1 MEPRTGD
8 TDVRSM
14 LKPVATA
21 FAILGLGVLGA
32 CSGHSEDDKAG
43 VEPAAGQTVTV
54 ATVRSVDLARTLT
67 VSGTISA
74 WEEVPVGAETGGLV
88 ATAVY
93 VDEGSYVRQGQAM
106 VKLNDDVLRA
116 QLAQQDASVK
126 SAEALVAQQDAA
138 LDRARE
144 LRERGY
150 LSQAGLDT
158 AEANQRTA
166 AAQLEAARAAR
177 SETATR
183 LAQTTIRAPVAG
195 RVISRSV
202 TRGQIVQPGTELF
215 RVVRDGRLELDAQ
228 VPESD
233 LSLVRSGMTAV
244 ITADRADGPTG
255 GRVRIVT
262 PEVDP
267 QTRLGVA
274 RIALNSGSDLKTGMF
289 ARAEIALGQLP
300 ALVVPSEAVIY
311 REGQAGV
318 YVVGRDSTVRFVQ
331 VRTGAREGPN
341 VAIESGLE
349 AGQRVVVKG
358 AGFLGDGDRV
368 TVAPATP
375 VAPTRAPA
383 ASAT

>member
-1 MEPRTGD
+1 
-8 TDVRSM
+8 M
-14 LKPVATA
+14 LKPVAAA
-21 FAILGLGVLGA
+21 FAILGLAALGA
-32 CSGHSEDDKAG
+32 CSGHGEDDASAT
-43 VEPAAGQTVTV
+43 EPIAGQTVTV
-54 ATVRSVDLARTLT
+54 TTVARVDLARTLT

-93 VDEGSYVRQGQAM
+93 VDEGSYVRQGQPM

-116 QLAQQDASVK
+116 QLAQQEASVK

-138 LDRARE
+138 LARARE

-150 LSQAGLDT
+150 LSQAALDT

-183 LAQTTIRAPVAG
+183 LAQTTIRAPVSG

-215 RVVRDGRLELDAQ
+215 RMVRDGRLELDAQ
-228 VPESD
+228 VPEAD
-233 LSLVRSGMTAV
+233 LALVRPGMSAV
-244 ITADRADGPTG
+244 VTADRADGATV

-267 QTRLGVA
+267 QTRLGIA
-274 RIALNSGSDLKTGMF
+274 RIAIEGSSQLRSGMF
-289 ARAEIALGQLP
+289 ARAEIALGQQP
-300 ALVVPSEAVIY
+300 ALIVPSEAVIY

-318 YVVGRDSTVRFVQ
+318 YVVGSDSTVRFVQ

-341 VAIESGLE
+341 VAIDSGLNE
-349 AGQRVVVKG
+349 GQRVVVKG
-358 AGFLGDGDRV
+358 AGFLADGDRV
-368 TVAPATP
+368 TVVPETP
-375 VAPTRAPA
+375 VAPSARAA
-383 ASAT
+383 TAS

>member
-1 MEPRTGD
+1 
-8 TDVRSM
+8 M
-14 LKPVATA
+14 LKPVVAA
-21 FAILGLGVLGA
+21 FAMLGLAVLA
-32 CSGHSEDDKAG
+32 SCSGHSEDDKAG

-54 ATVRSVDLARTLT
+54 ATVQSVDLARTLT

-158 AEANQRTA
+158 AEANHRTA
-166 AAQLEAARAAR
+166 AAQLDAARAAR

-183 LAQTTIRAPVAG
+183 LAQTTIRAPVSG

-244 ITADRADGPTG
+244 VTSDRANGPTG

-274 RIALNSGSDLKTGMF
+274 RIALNSGSELKTGMF

-311 REGQAGV
+311 REGEAGV
-318 YVVGRDSTVRFVQ
+318 YVVGSDSTVRFVE

-341 VAIESGLE
+341 VAIDSGLE

-375 VAPTRAPA
+375 AAPA
-383 ASAT
+383 APPASAS

>member
-1 MEPRTGD
+1 
-8 TDVRSM
+8 M
-14 LKPVATA
+14 LKPVVAA
-21 FAILGLGVLGA
+21 LAMLGLATLAA
-32 CSGHSEDDKAG
+32 CGGHGEDEKAG
-43 VEPAAGQTVTV
+43 EGATPVAGQTVTV
-54 ATVRSVDLARTLT
+54 TTVNQVDLPRTLS
-67 VSGTISA
+67 VSGTVSA

-93 VDEGSYVRQGQAM
+93 VDEGSYVRQGQVM

-116 QLAQQDASVK
+116 QLAQQDASVA

-138 LDRARE
+138 LERARE

-150 LSQAGLDT
+150 LSQAALDT
-158 AEANQRTA
+158 AQANQRTA
-166 AAQLEAARAAR
+166 AAQLAAARAAR

-183 LAQTTIRAPVAG
+183 LDQTNIRAPVAG
-195 RVISRSV
+195 RVISRNV

-215 RVVRDGRLELDAQ
+215 RLVRDGRLELDAQ
-228 VPESD
+228 VPEAD
-233 LSLVRSGMTAV
+233 LALVRPGMTAV
-244 ITADRADGPTG
+244 VTADQASGPTG

-274 RIALNSGSDLKTGMF
+274 RIALNSGTSLKSGMF

-318 YVVGRDSTVRFVQ
+318 YVLGADNATVRFVQ
-331 VRTGAREGPN
+331 VRTGAREGDN
-341 VAIESGLE
+341 VVIESGLE

-358 AGFLGDGDRV
+358 AGFLADGDRV
-368 TVAPATP
+368 TVAPAT
-375 VAPTRAPA
+375 APARAAAADAPA
-383 ASAT
+383 AR

>member
-1 MEPRTGD
+1 
-8 TDVRSM
+8 VRSK
-14 LKPVATA
+14 LKPVVAA
-21 FAILGLGVLGA
+21 FAILGLAVLAG
-32 CSGHSEDDKAG
+32 CSGHSEDDKGGA
-43 VEPAAGQTVTV
+43 EPTAGQTVTV

-106 VKLNDDVLRA
+106 VKLNDDVLTA
-116 QLAQQDASVK
+116 QLAQQEASVK

-138 LDRARE
+138 LERARE
-144 LRERGY
+144 LRGRGY

-166 AAQLEAARAAR
+166 AAQLDAARAAR

-183 LAQTTIRAPVAG
+183 LAQTTIRAPVSG

-244 ITADRADGPTG
+244 VTSDRASGPAG

-274 RIALNSGSDLKTGMF
+274 RIALDSGSELKTGMF

-311 REGQAGV
+311 REGEAGV

-341 VAIESGLE
+341 VAIDSGLQ

-358 AGFLGDGDRV
+358 AGFLADGDRV
-368 TVAPATP
+368 TVAPATT
-375 VAPTRAPA
+375 APRAAPA
-383 ASAT
+383 ASAS

>member
-1 MEPRTGD
+1 MEPCTGD
-8 TDVRSM
+8 IDVRSM
-14 LKPVATA
+14 LKPVVAA
-21 FAILGLGVLGA
+21 FAVLGLATLA
-32 CSGHSEDDKAG
+32 SCSGHSEDEKAA

-54 ATVRSVDLARTLT
+54 ATVQSVDLARTLT
-67 VSGTISA
+67 VSGTVSA

-138 LDRARE
+138 LERARE

-166 AAQLEAARAAR
+166 AAQLDAARAAR

-183 LAQTTIRAPVAG
+183 LAQTTIRAPVSG
-195 RVISRSV
+195 RVISRNV

-228 VPESD
+228 VPEAD
-233 LSLVRSGMTAV
+233 LSLVRTGMTAV
-244 ITADRADGPTG
+244 VTSDQSSGPTG

-274 RIALNSGSDLKTGMF
+274 RIALNSGTELRSGMF

-318 YVVGRDSTVRFVQ
+318 YVVGENSTVRFVQ

-358 AGFLGDGDRV
+358 AGFLADGDRV
-368 TVAPATP
+368 TVAPAAAARRA
-375 VAPTRAPA
+375 APP
-383 ASAT
+383 ASAS

>member
-1 MEPRTGD
+1 
-8 TDVRSM
+8 VRSK
-14 LKPVATA
+14 LKPVVAA
-21 FAILGLGVLGA
+21 FAILGLAVLAG

-43 VEPAAGQTVTV
+43 AEPAAGQTVTV

-138 LDRARE
+138 LERARE

-166 AAQLEAARAAR
+166 SAQLDAARAAR

-183 LAQTTIRAPVAG
+183 LAQTTIRAPVSG
-195 RVISRSV
+195 RVISRRV

-233 LSLVRSGMTAV
+233 LSLVRSGMSAV
-244 ITADRADGPTG
+244 VTSDRASGPTG

-262 PEVDP
+262 PQVDP

-274 RIALNSGSDLKTGMF
+274 RIALDGSTDLKSGMF

-311 REGQAGV
+311 REGVAGV
-318 YVVGRDSTVRFVQ
+318 YVVGRDSTVRFVE
-331 VRTGAREGPN
+331 VRTGAREGAN
-341 VAIESGLE
+341 VTIDSGLE

-358 AGFLGDGDRV
+358 AGFLADGDRV

-375 VAPTRAPA
+375 ATAPTPA
-383 ASAT
+383 ASES

>member
-1 MEPRTGD
+1 
-8 TDVRSM
+8 M
-14 LKPVATA
+14 LKPVAAA
-21 FAILGLGVLGA
+21 FAILGLAALGA
-32 CSGHSEDDKAG
+32 CSGRGEDDAAAT
-43 VEPAAGQTVTV
+43 EPVAGQTVTV
-54 ATVRSVDLARTLT
+54 TTVARVDLARTLR

-93 VDEGSYVRQGQAM
+93 VDEGSYVRQGQPM

-116 QLAQQDASVK
+116 QLAQQEASVK
-126 SAEALVAQQDAA
+126 SAEALVAQQNAA
-138 LDRARE
+138 LERARE

-150 LSQAGLDT
+150 LSQAGLDA

-166 AAQLEAARAAR
+166 AAQLDAARAAR

-183 LAQTTIRAPVAG
+183 LDQTNIRAPVSG
-195 RVISRSV
+195 RVISRNV

-228 VPESD
+228 VPEAD
-233 LSLVRSGMTAV
+233 LALVRPGMAAV
-244 ITADRADGPTG
+244 VTSDQSSGPTG

-267 QTRLGVA
+267 RTRLGVA
-274 RIALNSGSDLKTGMF
+274 RISLTEGSALRSGMF

-331 VRTGAREGPN
+331 VRTGAREGSN
-341 VAIESGLE
+341 VAIDSGLSE
-349 AGQRVVVKG
+349 GQRVVVKG

-368 TVAPATP
+368 TVAPAPTP
-375 VAPTRAPA
+375 TPA
-383 ASAT
+383 APPAER

>member
-1 MEPRTGD
+1 
-8 TDVRSM
+8 M
-14 LKPVATA
+14 LKPVVAALVLAGLATLA
-21 FAILGLGVLGA
+21 A
-32 CSGHSEDDKAG
+32 CGGHGEDEKAG
-43 VEPAAGQTVTV
+43 AEPAAGQTVTV
-54 ATVRSVDLARTLT
+54 ATVRLVDLQRTLS
-67 VSGTISA
+67 VSGTVSA

-93 VDEGSYVRQGQAM
+93 VDEGSYVRQGQVM

-116 QLAQQDASVK
+116 QLAQQEASVK

-138 LDRARE
+138 LERARE

-150 LSQAGLDT
+150 LSQAGLDA

-183 LAQTTIRAPVAG
+183 LDQTNIRAPVSG
-195 RVISRSV
+195 RVISRNV

-228 VPESD
+228 VPEAD
-233 LSLVRSGMTAV
+233 LALVRPGMAAV
-244 ITADRADGPTG
+244 VTSDQSSGPTG

-267 QTRLGVA
+267 RTRLGVA
-274 RIALNSGSDLKTGMF
+274 RIALTEGTALRSGMF

-318 YVVGRDSTVRFVQ
+318 YVVARDSTVRFVQ
-331 VRTGAREGPN
+331 VRTGARDGPN
-341 VAIESGLE
+341 VAIDSGLE
-349 AGQRVVVKG
+349 VGQRVVVKG

-375 VAPTRAPA
+375 ATSTRAPA

>member
-1 MEPRTGD
+1 M
-8 TDVRSM
+8 SK
-14 LKPVATA
+14 LKPVVAA
-21 FAILGLGVLGA
+21 CAILGLAVLGA
-32 CSGHSEDDKAG
+32 CSGHTDDDKTAT
-43 VEPAAGQTVTV
+43 EPVAGQTVTAV
-54 ATVRSVDLARTLT
+54 AVTRVDLARTLT

-93 VDEGSYVRQGQAM
+93 VDEGSYVRQGQVM

-116 QLAQQDASVK
+116 QLAQQDAAVK
-126 SAEALVAQQDAA
+126 SAEALVAQQNAA
-138 LDRARE
+138 LERARE

-150 LSQAGLDT
+150 LSQAALDT
-158 AEANQRTA
+158 AQANQRTA
-166 AAQLEAARAAR
+166 AAQLDAARAGR

-183 LAQTTIRAPVAG
+183 LGQTSIRAPVSG

-202 TRGQIVQPGTELF
+202 TRGQIVQPGMELF

-233 LSLVRSGMTAV
+233 LALVRAGQTAV
-244 ITADRADGPTG
+244 VTADRSDGPIG

-267 QTRLGVA
+267 RSRLGVA
-274 RIALNSGSDLKTGMF
+274 RIALPGEGDLRTGMF

-300 ALVVPSEAVIY
+300 ALVIPSEAVIY

-318 YVVGRDSTVRFVQ
+318 YVVGDTSTVRFVQ
-331 VRTGAREGPN
+331 VRTGVREGPN
-341 VAIESGLE
+341 VAIESGLTE
-349 AGQRVVVKG
+349 GQRVVVKG

-368 TVAPATP
+368 TVAPATASP
-375 VAPTRAPA
+375 VSPPA
-383 ASAT
+383 ASTAR